1 MANPWEIDWSAPQ
14 NADPIVQRA
23 PQPAPY
29 KPPAGYRGGPDSLEP
44 IPGGP
49 ADPSGYPAKAPAGF
63 RFTQDGDLEA
73 IPGGPSD
80 PKSQGKP
87 SESERT
93 AGFLAGRA
101 KDATLRLAQA
111 ARDNPEAQNPT
122 LGVETVRGIFGDT
135 PANYISDDERQII
148 RAAQIDIIDAGLTLG
163 TGAAYTKEQLEGY
176 REVYFPKLGDS
187 EATIASKREALRSL
201 LVNAQ
206 TKAGGAAPDI
216 EAAIAQLDALGKPL
230 PEPVADKVNEDEGLT
245 GTVSYEGP
253 NTYGPGDN
261 TPFEGQRQLFG
272 EAGATLDAAATLG
285 KQGIT
290 FGLSDEAAGLG
301 GGIANVLQ
309 GENFGE
315 GYTFARDAERAKV
328 EAARNALG
336 WGGTALEFA
345 GAGGGVRNALSGL
358 GRGLQAARSLPQ
370 GVPLSRAAIQ
380 SRMTRQAAT
389 EGAALG
395 ATGGFGYGEGAQ
407 GSALGAAGGA
417 AFGGALG
424 GIGQRIANRGQAN
437 AEGQDLVNIGAREGV
452 RVMTSDVRPPQS
464 FIGKTARAAGE
475 RIPFAGT
482 GGPRAAQNAE
492 REAAVMRLA
501 DDYGVEVGPMGN
513 TFVDDVAKDLASTRG
528 GKVSALTKR
537 KEAVIQSVAE
547 PFSGAPAATREID
560 KQIARL
566 SGIDAQEYAPVI
578 DRLTR
583 FKQQLNSGK
592 TLEQVEGQ
600 RKLLGEMFADPS
612 LASIRGEG
620 QKAINAVYDPLR
632 TDMGQFIKEKAGQ
645 EAFTRWQSSN
655 RQLSE
660 LAGDLGN
667 STFKRMLNNAGSTP
681 EDVARLLF
689 SKKPSDVKRLYGNL
703 SEQGQSKARSAII
716 YQAMEKA
723 GEDVSPKRFANAIG
737 QLSRS
742 IGVAFPEAE
751 RVRVMGMKRLLDATQ
766 QASVSAAAPPTG
778 VQNTP
783 VIGAIAIGE
792 IAGSGGAA
800 TAMAGSIGLLA
811 RAYESAPVRNLLLR
825 LGRAKE
831 GSQQERVIIS
841 KLSAIISGRTAE
853 MAPQAANNN
862 MAGRLAAEDN
872 QAQ

>member
-1 MANPWEIDWSAPQ
+1 MASPWENDPIVGQ
-14 NADPIVQRA
+14 VNADPIIA
-23 PQPAPY
+23 
-29 KPPAGYRGGPDSLEP
+29 
-44 IPGGP
+44 P
-49 ADPSGYPAKAPAGF
+49 ADPYKQSAEARAAEDQQLQREAAARSQAQLQLSQESAERSAAKEQRETQLKEKGF
-63 RFTQDGDLEA
+63 
-73 IPGGPSD
+73 
-80 PKSQGKP
+80 
-87 SESERT
+87 
-93 AGFLAGRA
+93 
-101 KDATLRLAQA
+101 DATEGERKAAAFLIRALGSNTSYENSGVGPRSLIGQA
-111 ARDNPEAQNPT
+111 ARDTFPDATNYFTDADRQVAESAQDEFIAASLRQDSGAAIPPE
-122 LGVETVRGIFGDT
+122 EM
-135 PANYISDDERQII
+135 ERQRRI
-148 RAAQIDIIDAGLTLG
+148 
-163 TGAAYTKEQLEGY
+163 
-176 REVYFPKLGDS
+176 YFPMPGDGPEVLEQKRQARVRAIEGLKQS
-187 EATIASKREALRSL
+187 SGRLLENTLAKWEAM
-201 LVNAQ
+201 Q
-206 TKAGGAAPDI
+206 PQGD
-216 EAAIAQLDALGKPL
+216 L
-230 PEPVADKVNEDEGLT
+230 PEPVADKVNQDEGLT

-261 TPFEGQRQLFG
+261 TPFEGQRRFAG
-272 EAGATLDAAATLG
+272 EVGAGLDAMATLG

-315 GYTFARDAERAKV
+315 GYTSARDAERAKV

-345 GAGGGVRNALSGL
+345 GAGGGVRNAMSGL

-513 TFVDDVAKDLASTRG
+513 TFVDDVAKDLAATRG

-537 KEAVIQSVAE
+537 KEAVIQSVGE
-547 PFSGAPAATREID
+547 PFTGAPSATREID

-578 DRLTR
+578 DRLAR

-600 RKLLGEMFADPS
+600 RKLLGEMFADPQ
-612 LASIRGEG
+612 LAGIRTEG

-632 TDMGQFIKEKAGQ
+632 TDMGQFIKDKAGQ
-645 EAFTRWQSSN
+645 EAFSRWQSSN

-667 STFKRMLNNAGSTP
+667 STFKRMLNNAESTP

-689 SKKPSDVKRLYGNL
+689 SKKPSDVKRLYNNL

-723 GEDVSPKRFANAIG
+723 GDDVSPKRFANAIG
-737 QLSRS
+737 QLSKS

-751 RVRVMGMKRLLDATQ
+751 RVRVMGMKKLLDATQ

-825 LGRAKE
+825 LGRSKE

-853 MAPQAANNN
+853 MVPQAANSN
-862 MAGRLAAEDN
+862 MSGRLAAEDN

>member
-1 MANPWEIDWSAPQ
+1 MASPWENDPIVGQ
-14 NADPIVQRA
+14 VNADPIIA
-23 PQPAPY
+23 
-29 KPPAGYRGGPDSLEP
+29 
-44 IPGGP
+44 P
-49 ADPSGYPAKAPAGF
+49 ADPYKQAADVRADQTLAIQQQRLGMDIVESQQKAEE
-63 RFTQDGDLEA
+63 RQLKIDTQ
-73 IPGGPSD
+73 
-80 PKSQGKP
+80 
-87 SESERT
+87 
-93 AGFLAGRA
+93 RA
-101 KDATLRLAQA
+101 DAERLAQA
-111 ARDNPEAQNPT
+111 QASKLDDAKNTIRNVISAAREAKQKSGNWFATGFGAETARGVGGTSASDVASLLNTIGANTAFDRLQDMREASPT
-122 LGVETVRGIFGDT
+122 GGALGAVSEIELRLL
-135 PANYISDDERQII
+135 R
-148 RAAQIDIIDAGLTLG
+148 
-163 TGAAYTKEQLEGY
+163 
-176 REVYFPKLGDS
+176 DS
-187 EATIASKREALRSL
+187 IASIDQSQSDEQFQRNMDK
-201 LVNAQ
+201 V
-206 TKAGGAAPDI
+206 I
-216 EAAIAQLDALGKPL
+216 EAYQRVLDRLGGESEPNQQQGDL
-230 PEPVADKVNEDEGLT
+230 PEPVADKVDQDEGLT

-261 TPFEGQRQLFG
+261 TPFEGQRRLFG

-290 FGLSDEAAGLG
+290 FGLSDEAAGVG

-315 GYTFARDAERAKV
+315 GYTSARDAERTKV

-380 SRMTRQAAT
+380 SRMTRQAAR

-424 GIGQRIANRGQAN
+424 GIGQRIANRGTGN

-513 TFVDDVAKDLASTRG
+513 TFVDDVARDLAATRG

-547 PFSGAPAATREID
+547 PFTGAPAATREID

-578 DRLTR
+578 DRLAR

-632 TDMGQFIKEKAGQ
+632 TDMGQFIKDKAGQ

-667 STFKRMLNNAGSTP
+667 STFKRMLNNAESTP

-689 SKKPSDVKRLYGNL
+689 SKKPSDVRRLYNNL

-778 VQNTP
+778 VQNAP
-783 VIGAIAIGE
+783 VIGAVALGE

-853 MAPQAANNN
+853 MVPQAANNN

>member
-1 MANPWEIDWSAPQ
+1 MASPWENDPIVGQ
-14 NADPIVQRA
+14 VNADPIIA
-23 PQPAPY
+23 
-29 KPPAGYRGGPDSLEP
+29 
-44 IPGGP
+44 P
-49 ADPSGYPAKAPAGF
+49 ADPYKQSA
-63 RFTQDGDLEA
+63 EA
-73 IPGGPSD
+73 RAAEDQAMQRRNAQIAEERLLL
-80 PKSQGKP
+80 SQRAEDRQAEQAAMGTEGEK
-87 SESERT
+87 T
-93 AGFLAGRA
+93 AGFLANRVVEGIGRMTSA
-101 KDATLRLAQA
+101 INR
-111 ARDNPEAQNPT
+111 NPSAEAPA
-122 LGVETVRGIFGDT
+122 LGIETVRTVLGDT
-135 PANYISDDERQII
+135 PANYLSDSERQQI
-148 RAAQIDIIDAGLTLG
+148 RAAQRDILDAALTLG
-163 TGAAYTKEQLEGY
+163 TGAAYTSEQIEGY
-176 REVYFPKLGDS
+176 RESYFPKLGDS
-187 EATIASKREALRSL
+187 PDTLKSKRDALRSL
-201 LVNAQ
+201 LQSAAV
-206 TKAGGAAPDI
+206 KAGRASPDV
-216 EAAIAQLDALGKPL
+216 EKAIAQLDALENTDL
-230 PEPVADKVNEDEGLT
+230 PAPVADKVNQDEGLT

-253 NTYGPGDN
+253 NTYGPGDK
-261 TPFEGQRQLFG
+261 TPFEGQRRMFG
-272 EAGATLDAAATLG
+272 EAGATLDAAVALG

-290 FGLSDEAAGLG
+290 LGLADEAAGVG
-301 GGIANVLQ
+301 GGIANLIQ
-309 GENFGE
+309 GESFGE
-315 GYTFARDAERAKV
+315 GYTTARDAERAKV
-328 EAARNALG
+328 QAARDQLG
-336 WGGTALEFA
+336 VAGTALEFA
-345 GAGGGVRNALSGL
+345 GAGGAVRNALGTV

-395 ATGGFGYGEGAQ
+395 ATGGFGYGEGAE

-424 GIGQRIANRGQAN
+424 GIGQRIANRGAAN

-513 TFVDDVAKDLASTRG
+513 TFVDDVAKDLAKTRG
-528 GKVSALTKR
+528 GRVSALVKR
-537 KEAVIQSVAE
+537 KESVIQSVAE
-547 PFSGAPAATREID
+547 PFTGAPAATREID
-560 KQIARL
+560 NQIAKL

-578 DRLTR
+578 ERLTR

-600 RKLLGEMFADPS
+600 RKLLGEMFADPQ
-612 LASIRGEG
+612 LAGIRDEG

-632 TDMGQFIKEKAGQ
+632 TDMGQFIKDKAGQ
-645 EAFTRWQSSN
+645 EAFSRWQSSN

-667 STFKRMLNNAGSTP
+667 STFKRMLNNAESTP

-689 SKKPSDVKRLYGNL
+689 SKKPSDVKRLYNNL

-723 GEDVSPKRFANAIG
+723 GDDVSPKRFANAIG
-737 QLSRS
+737 QLSKS

-751 RVRVMGMKRLLDATQ
+751 RVRVMGMKKLLDATQ

-853 MAPQAANNN
+853 MVPQAANNN